1 MNRSLKSL
9 ISLTSQSVVYGIG
22 FFGRQLVVY
31 LTLPLITNLVPQ
43 DDFGIISIVTSFY
56 TVINTLTNVGL
67 PSATFRYYNDDI
79 DVDKRQKVIGTS
91 QALFFF
97 LALILALIII
107 SFAGTTSQ
115 LLLGDRRYSLVIQI
129 VALLLVI
136 ETMNYYGTIL
146 LRLHNRPG
154 AVGIHSLVS
163 VIGQMGLALL
173 FIKFL
178 NWGVIGYW
186 VGFLIGS
193 IIGLILIV
201 WLNRKWIRFD
211 FSATTAKELLTYG
224 IPLIPANFS
233 ISLLQLSDRFFLRT
247 HLDLD
252 VVAVYAIGYKV
263 GSLVNLV
270 LAPFRYAWPNFAF
283 SSVSDPNAKKI
294 YRDVITF
301 LILGSLFVSLGTY
314 TFRFELI
321 NLLSPESY
329 QDAASVVPWIS
340 AAMVL
345 YGLYPVM
352 SLGPKIIKK
361 TTPLAWLSLITT
373 VVNIILL
380 ILLVPILGMT
390 GAAVSVF
397 LSYLFL
403 VTANYVIGRRYYYF
417 PLDWKSIALSL
428 GLAVVLGFF
437 VDQIR
442 LLTYKN
448 LMQFVCQ
455 FIILLSYPAFL
466 ILLKIIP
473 IKDIINILSD
483 QSGEKFIRK

>member
-79 DVDKRQKVIGTS
+79 DVDQRRKVIGTS

-97 LALILALIII
+97 LALGLALIII

-115 LLLGDRRYSLVIQI
+115 MLLGDSKYALVIQI

-163 VIGQMGLALL
+163 VIGQMGFAIA

-193 IIGLILIV
+193 IVGLILIV

-233 ISLLQLSDRFFLRT
+233 ISLLQLTDRFFLRT
-247 HLDLD
+247 HLDLH

-283 SSVSDPNAKKI
+283 SSVSDPDAKKDLSGC
-294 YRDVITF
+294 Y
-301 LILGSLFVSLGTY
+301 
-314 TFRFELI
+314 
-321 NLLSPESY
+321 NLPDLRQSFCFTGN
-329 QDAASVVPWIS
+329 
-340 AAMVL
+340 L
-345 YGLYPVM
+345 Y
-352 SLGPKIIKK
+352 
-361 TTPLAWLSLITT
+361 
-373 VVNIILL
+373 
-380 ILLVPILGMT
+380 
-390 GAAVSVF
+390 F
-397 LSYLFL
+397 
-403 VTANYVIGRRYYYF
+403 
-417 PLDWKSIALSL
+417 
-428 GLAVVLGFF
+428 
-437 VDQIR
+437 
-442 LLTYKN
+442 
-448 LMQFVCQ
+448 
-455 FIILLSYPAFL
+455 
-466 ILLKIIP
+466 
-473 IKDIINILSD
+473 
-483 QSGEKFIRK
+483 

>member
-79 DVDKRQKVIGTS
+79 DVDQRRKVIGTS

-97 LALILALIII
+97 LALGLALIII

-115 LLLGDRRYSLVIQI
+115 MLLGDSKYALVIQI

-163 VIGQMGLALL
+163 VIGQMGFAIA

-193 IIGLILIV
+193 IVGLILIV

-233 ISLLQLSDRFFLRT
+233 ISLLQLTDRFFLRT
-247 HLDLD
+247 HLDLH

-283 SSVSDPNAKKI
+283 SSVSDPDAKKI

-352 SLGPKIIKK
+352 SLGPKIMKR
-361 TTPLAWLSLITT
+361 TAPLAWLSLLTT
-373 VVNIILL
+373 VVNITLL
-380 ILLVPILGMT
+380 ILFVPILGMT
-390 GAAVSVF
+390 GAAISVF
-397 LSYLFL
+397 LSYIFL
-403 VTANYVIGRRYYYF
+403 VTANYFI
-417 PLDWKSIALSL
+417 
-428 GLAVVLGFF
+428 VLGEPDPMI
-437 VDQIR
+437 VDQ
-442 LLTYKN
+442 K
-448 LMQFVCQ
+448 
-455 FIILLSYPAFL
+455 IL
-466 ILLKIIP
+466 P
-473 IKDIINILSD
+473 IFTDLA
-483 QSGEKFIRK
+483 